1 MVSTKWKKI
10 ENNVYWEYTDIESKK
25 MFKLTDDLFLL
36 QQHEEVYCRRF
47 PLTCPNS
54 CGKKEIPREEVNG
67 L

>member
-1 MVSTKWKKI
+1 
-10 ENNVYWEYTDIESKK
+10 

-54 CGKKEIPREEVNG
+54 CGKKEIPREEVNAWSLTRLLYDLQATPSMYIG
-67 L
+67 